1 MSILILH
8 PRLFA
13 NLLEKGAMPH
23 RSLKVRREIEKMRS
37 KKRQNERAQVN
48 LTANDASILA
58 AGIYTSDLSRFESSA
73 EMRDYMEQIAKAG
86 VSKEGMENN
95 SYIGYSS
102 SEWKA
107 MIEIASGLESTL
119 NLNEVPETV
128 LYDLTQHYS
137 YFEDYLTMMIGRAY
151 GAITQEEID
160 RVLHEMNVD
169 HEGEEEEEVQPSI
182 AARAFGATPI
192 ENENTDQTDGN

>member
-1 MSILILH
+1 MSIVILH

-37 KKRQNERAQVN
+37 KKRQNERAQIN

-58 AGIYTSDLSRFESSA
+58 AGIYTSDLSRFESGM
-73 EMRDYMEQIAKAG
+73 EMRDYMEQIAKSG
-86 VSKEGMENN
+86 VSNEGMENN

-119 NLNEVPETV
+119 NLKEVPETV
-128 LYDLTQHYS
+128 LYDLTQHYA

-160 RVLHEMNVD
+160 RVLNEMNVD
-169 HEGEEEEEVQPSI
+169 HENDEEEEVQPSI
-182 AARAFGATPI
+182 AARAFGATPA
-192 ENENTDQTDGN
+192 EHENTDQTDSN